1 MTGQVRTVDGRVAG
15 RRGQATRQKLL
26 DCLSEMLSSS
36 PYRDVKVIDVARKA
50 GTSPATFYQY
60 FPDVEGAVLEI
71 AEQMATEGGQL
82 TELLDGRSWVG
93 KAGWL
98 TAQELVDGFLE
109 FWRRNDAILR
119 VVDLGAAEGDKRFYK
134 IRMKILNS
142 VNNSLVDAV
151 TELQSKGKVDKD
163 VNPAAIAGS
172 LVAMLAAV
180 ASHQKGF
187 QTWGVKQAELKP
199 NLALLVHLGVTGRKP
214 TK

>member
-71 AEQMATEGGQL
+71 AEQMATEGAEL
-82 TELLDGRSWVG
+82 TKLLDGRSWVG
-93 KAGWL
+93 KAGWQ
-98 TAQELVDGFLE
+98 TSQELVDGFLD

-142 VNNSLVDAV
+142 VNNSLTDTVK
-151 TELQSKGKVDKD
+151 ELQAKGKVDKD
-163 VNPAAIAGS
+163 VSPAAMAGS
-172 LVAMLAAV
+172 IVAMLAAV
-180 ASHQKGF
+180 ASHQRGF

-199 NLALLVHLGVTGRKP
+199 NLALLVHLGVTGKKP
-214 TK
+214 AK

>member
-26 DCLSEMLSSS
+26 ECLSEMLSSS

-71 AEQMATEGGQL
+71 AEQMAVEGAQL
-82 TELLDGRSWVG
+82 TQLLEGRSWVG
-93 KAGWL
+93 KAGWQ
-98 TAQELVDGFLE
+98 TSQDLVDGFLD
-109 FWRRNDAILR
+109 FWRKNDAILR

-142 VNNSLVDAV
+142 VNNSLTDTVK
-151 TELQSKGKVDKD
+151 ELKAKGKIDKD
-163 VNPAAIAGS
+163 VSPAALAGS

-180 ASHQKGF
+180 ASHQRGF

-199 NLALLVHLGVTGRKP
+199 NLAMLVHMGVTGKKP

>member
-71 AEQMATEGGQL
+71 AEQMAAEGAEL
-82 TELLDGRSWVG
+82 TQLLDGRSWVG
-93 KAGWL
+93 KAGWQ
-98 TAQELVDGFLE
+98 TSQDLVEGFLD
-109 FWRRNDAILR
+109 FWRKNDAILR

-142 VNNSLVDAV
+142 VNNSLTDTVK
-151 TELQSKGKVDKD
+151 ELQAKGKVDKD
-163 VNPAAIAGS
+163 ISPAAMAGS

-180 ASHQKGF
+180 ASHQRGF
-187 QTWGVKQAELKP
+187 QTWGVKGTELKP
-199 NLALLVHLGVTGRKP
+199 NLAMLVHLGVTGKKP

>member
-1 MTGQVRTVDGRVAG
+1 MRTVDGRVAG

-82 TELLDGRSWVG
+82 TELLEGRSWVG
-93 KAGWL
+93 KAGWQ
-98 TAQELVDGFLE
+98 TAQELVEGFLE

-142 VNNSLVDAV
+142 VNNSLSDAV
-151 TELQSKGKVDKD
+151 AELQSKGKVDKD
-163 VNPAAIAGS
+163 VNPAAVAGS

-199 NLALLVHLGVTGRKP
+199 NLALLVHLGVTGKKP

>member
-71 AEQMATEGGQL
+71 AEQMATEGAEL
-82 TELLDGRSWVG
+82 THLLEGRSWVG
-93 KAGWL
+93 KAAL
-98 TAQELVDGFLE
+98 QTSQDLVDGFLE
-109 FWRRNDAILR
+109 FWRKNDAILR

-142 VNNSLVDAV
+142 VNNSLADTVK
-151 TELQSKGKVDKD
+151 ELQSKGKVDKD
-163 VNPAAIAGS
+163 VSPAAMAGS

-180 ASHQKGF
+180 ASHQRGF

-199 NLALLVHLGVTGRKP
+199 NLAVLVHMGVTGKKP

>member
-71 AEQMATEGGQL
+71 AEQMAAEGAGL
-82 TELLDGRSWVG
+82 TALLEGRSWVG
-93 KAGWL
+93 KTGWQ

-109 FWRRNDAILR
+109 FWRKHDAILR

-142 VNNSLVDAV
+142 VNNSLADSI
-151 TELQSKGKVDKD
+151 TELQSKGRVDKD
-163 VNPAAIAGS
+163 VNPAAVAGS
-172 LVAMLAAV
+172 LVAMLASV

-187 QTWGVKQAELKP
+187 QSWGVKQAELKP
-199 NLALLVHLGVTGRKP
+199 NLALLVHLGVTGKKP

>member
-82 TELLDGRSWVG
+82 TELLEGRSWVG
-93 KAGWL
+93 KAGWQ
-98 TAQELVDGFLE
+98 TAQELVEGFLE

-142 VNNSLVDAV
+142 VNNSLSDAV
-151 TELQSKGKVDKD
+151 AELQSKGKVDKD
-163 VNPAAIAGS
+163 VNPAAVAGS

-199 NLALLVHLGVTGRKP
+199 NLALLVHLGVTGKKP